1 MKKVLYPGSFD
12 PLTYGHM
19 NIIEQALDIY
29 DKVVVAIL
37 INSSKGKGLFT
48 FDERKALIEKIYEGN
63 DRVEVIAIHGK
74 KAVVDIALENGCT
87 EMVRG
92 LRDITDFADEKNKSD
107 LNLKLSGGKVKTIA
121 FFANPGTVSIS
132 SSGVKVVFELGK
144 EIDDFV
150 HPVVKE
156 AIIKK
161 YEEAEE

>member
-12 PLTYGHM
+12 PVTYGHM

-29 DKVVVAIL
+29 DKVIVAIL
-37 INSSKGKGLFT
+37 VNSSKGKGLFN
-48 FDERKALIEKIYEGN
+48 FEERKALIEKIYEGN
-63 DRVEVIAIHGK
+63 DRVEVIAVYGK
-74 KAVVDIALENGCT
+74 KAVVDVALENGCT

-107 LNLKLSGGKVKTIA
+107 LNLKLSKGKVKTIA

-144 EIDDFV
+144 DIEDFV
-150 HPVVKE
+150 HPIVKE
-156 AIIKK
+156 AIEKK
-161 YEEAEE
+161 YEEVE